1 MIKETIILV
10 SIPILSAIIGWITN
24 YIAIQSLFKPTTEVN
39 ILGLKFLGVI
49 PKRKKKLAKKLAQVI
64 SNHLL
69 SSKDLQDTLKKPEN
83 LAIFQ
88 EKFSTKAKEVFLDAV
103 PPLLKGAATPVITTV
118 IEKKGKVIV
127 ESIIDGLSES
137 FEETVD
143 VEKIIEEKL
152 LEYDVK
158 NLDQILHKIAHDEL
172 KHIELLGGVIGFVV
186 GCMQVVLFLLLN

>member
-1 MIKETIILV
+1 MIKETILLIF
-10 SIPILSAIIGWITN
+10 IPFLSALIGWITN

-39 ILGLKFLGVI
+39 IFGFKFLGVI
-49 PKRKKKLAKKLAQVI
+49 PKRKKKIAKKLAQVI
-64 SNHLL
+64 SSHLL
-69 SSKDLQDTLKKPEN
+69 SSQDLQNTLKKPEN

-88 EKFSTKAKEVFLDAV
+88 EKFSHKAKEVFLEAV

-118 IEKKGKVIV
+118 IDKKGKVIV

-137 FEETVD
+137 FEEIVD

-158 NLDQILHKIAHDEL
+158 NLDKILHKIAHDEL
-172 KHIELLGGVIGFVV
+172 KHIELLGGVIGFIV
-186 GCMQVVLFLLLN
+186 GCLQVLLFVLLN

>member
-118 IEKKGKVIV
+118 IERKGKVIV

-143 VEKIIEEKL
+143 IEKIIEEKL

-158 NLDQILHKIAHDEL
+158 NLDKILHKIAHDEL